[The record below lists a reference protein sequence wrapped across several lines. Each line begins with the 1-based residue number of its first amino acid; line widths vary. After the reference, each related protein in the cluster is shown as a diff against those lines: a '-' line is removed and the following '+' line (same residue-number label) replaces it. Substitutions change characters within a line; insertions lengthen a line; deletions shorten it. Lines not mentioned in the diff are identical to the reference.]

1 MKKRLLGLAGVAAL
15 GALALT
21 SCQTGVNTGNVFHIY
36 AWNQEFQGFFNTY
49 LSDEKAEFQAIA
61 KDLKDEKI
69 TEKEAEAKKPT
80 TVHLDGKLV
89 KWTIVPSDGG
99 AYQKSLDEALLNNA
113 NAAPD
118 EKVDLFLAEADYIL
132 KYTDSDYTR
141 DVTEIGVKDF
151 SNIYNYTKEAASDLK
166 GVVKGVSFQCCPAG
180 VIYRRSVA
188 KDVLGSD
195 KPEDVQAAISS
206 WSKFDDVAAKMKAK
220 GYYMTSSYAETYR
233 AFSNNV
239 TKAWVDANNK
249 LQFDDQITAWMN
261 QAEKYVQNGYTL
273 ATCPGI
279 WDDECTAQM
288 FKTGKTFCYFGPAW
302 YYNFCM
308 GNAQDKEK
316 GCFGDWGLVEGPAK
330 YFWGGTWM
338 LAAKGGDNDALVK
351 KTMNAFINDY
361 DLCYKLVEN
370 EGQFSNNQKAN
381 QDYAAT
387 GKGNAF
393 LGGQNDTAVYLELAK
408 GIKFQNITMYDQ
420 YCNEGL
426 QNKFA
431 EYLKNPAKVSKE
443 KALANFREY
452 IKTECPDVVV
462 A

>member
-1 MKKRLLGLAGVAAL
+1 MKKCLLGLGVAAL
-15 GALALT
+15 AAATLVSCGAK
-21 SCQTGVNTGNVFHIY
+21 QNNTGNVFHIY
-36 AWNQEFQGFFNTY
+36 AWNTEFQGFFNSY
-49 LSDEKAEFQAIA
+49 LSDEKATFQSIA
-61 KDLKDEKI
+61 ADLKAKKI
-69 TEKEAEAKKPT
+69 TDKEAEAKKPAK
-80 TVHLDGKLV
+80 VHLDGKEV
-89 KWTIVPSDGG
+89 KWTIVPSDNG
-99 AYQKSLDEALLNNA
+99 AYQKSLDEALLA
-113 NAAPD
+113 NEKATP
-118 EKVDLFLAEADYIL
+118 ENKVDMFLAEADYIL
-132 KYTDSDYTR
+132 KYTDSEYTR
-141 DVTEIGVKDF
+141 NVADIGVTDF
-151 SNIYNYTKEAASDLK
+151 SNIYNYTKEAASDSK

-180 VIYRRSVA
+180 VIYRRSIA

-195 KPEDVQAAISS
+195 DPATVQAAISS

-220 GYYMTSSYAETYR
+220 DYYMVASYAATYR

-239 TKAWVDANNK
+239 SKPWVDENNK

-261 QAEKYVQNGYTL
+261 QSEKYVQNGYTL
-273 ATCPGI
+273 KTCPGI

-288 FKTGKTFCYFGPAW
+288 FNAGRTFCYFGPAW
-302 YYNFCM
+302 YYNFSM
-308 GNAQDKEK
+308 GNAQDPEK

-338 LAAKGGDNDALVK
+338 LAAKGGDNDALVQ

-361 DLCYKLVEN
+361 DICYKLVEN
-370 EGQFSNNQKAN
+370 EGQFANNQKAN
-381 QDYAAT
+381 ADYAKT

-426 QNKFA
+426 QKKFA
-431 EYLKNPAKVSKE
+431 EYLKNPTSVSKE
-443 KALANFREY
+443 KALANFRDY
-452 IKTECPDVVV
+452 IKTECPEVKV